1 MLHHVER
8 VSVTGRVRDLPTKH
22 SHLDSPRHQQLGD
35 FHSESFRHVLTAD
48 VGNALESQG
57 DMHWVPAGQVILD
70 GLNNELDEL
79 GVARDQDRDE
89 EVTLQS
95 V

>member
-1 MLHHVER
+1 MASRLE
-8 VSVTGRVRDLPTKH
+8 DLPGFT
-22 SHLDSPRHQQLGD
+22 SQQNSPRHQQLGD

-70 GLNNELDEL
+70 TLNYQLNQLR
-79 GVARDQDRDE
+79 VAGYQY
-89 EVTLQS
+89 
-95 V
+95 